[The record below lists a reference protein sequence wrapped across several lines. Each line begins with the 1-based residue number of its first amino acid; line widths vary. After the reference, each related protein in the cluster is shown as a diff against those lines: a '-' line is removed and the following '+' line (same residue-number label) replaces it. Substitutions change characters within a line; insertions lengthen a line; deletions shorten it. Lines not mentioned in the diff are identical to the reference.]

1 MKQIFSS
8 NIFNYAIL
16 ILSPMAIIKLIWVII
31 ASFTLPSNTIEID
44 SLDEVKPLYY
54 RVSLAKKSNK
64 IINKPKTVITKPIQK
79 QSSMRGIRLIGI
91 YIDDDIIV
99 VTIEKLSKRTVLSKG
114 EEFQG
119 FKLIGAT
126 KHHAIFSKRD
136 KEYKLEFIKKKKSM
150 STKSKSIIKEIEDT
164 PIAKP
169 ITQKKDEIIDD
180 GYTKTIR
187 RDFLNSYMK
196 SPKNIWKDIGINE
209 IKSGKSITGF
219 RVRFVRKDSG
229 FDKLGI
235 KKGDIILAINGERL
249 TSHKSA
255 FNAYKDISTIE
266 NLTLTVKR
274 NNQEMELEYEIK

>member
-31 ASFTLPSNTIEID
+31 ASFTLPSTTIEID

-64 IINKPKTVITKPIQK
+64 IIDKPKTVITKPIQK

-150 STKSKSIIKEIEDT
+150 STKSKSIIKEVENTPKPKIES
-164 PIAKP
+164 KN
-169 ITQKKDEIIDD
+169 EVIDD

-235 KKGDIILAINGERL
+235 KRGDIILAINGERL